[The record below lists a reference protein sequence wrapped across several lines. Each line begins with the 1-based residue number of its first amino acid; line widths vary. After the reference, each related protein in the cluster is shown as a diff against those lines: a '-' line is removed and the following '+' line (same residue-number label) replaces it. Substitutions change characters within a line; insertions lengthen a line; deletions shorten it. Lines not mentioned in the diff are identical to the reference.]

1 MKISTSL
8 KTLALVAGMLLTGT
22 GLAWAGDGTKASPY
36 TVAELNEQKDA
47 LAASGETVWV
57 KADLKGLGEDG
68 TKTDNATVDN
78 VKQMAGLFGDATG
91 TFVAYSWQIL
101 GELALS
107 DLTNTKDLLI
117 ALTYGTAGH
126 PYGNSASPQY
136 ASNYE
141 PTDAHFSLV
150 EVHNAL
156 SVTIENGLRGYH
168 ISSSY
173 IVPENVIAVKVNA
186 GYSSTKGAYVTYTN
200 FDGAEAVIPTPKDAA
215 LVLMANSGTYDFVLT
230 TALYDQTI
238 SNGNTLNSGKQAGVN
253 TGTTKNR
260 AAFAFV
266 NNGSGAGFQKNSDEN
281 YTVTL
286 SQKSD
291 VYLLVSWLENNFYG
305 NFPWESPTKD
315 WITWTGG
322 KYSDFHAQSQAT
334 EVIFDF
340 ASESF
345 RENIGTAMT
354 DVKGYIYNETFTADD
369 VTLQVTGGS
378 APSRV
383 YVDANRGQCLVT
395 YPQYTTL
402 TFKAPAGYAITQIA
416 FTAAGNSNI
425 NKLTASSGA
434 IEGMTWKGNAEGVRF
449 TQGATSYLANA
460 IVTLAAKDGSTTA
473 LPAIEYKECANIAAF
488 NALAAGEYAK
498 VTLTDAE
505 VISKSAD
512 GYSTVWI
519 QDATGG
525 CWIQY
530 TTLNDKL
537 QEKNKVNG
545 YVYVVARPNSGNV
558 QMKEAEATLESQIT
572 ATEISDYTVVEGTLA
587 QVNVDANK
595 NKVVKITGA
604 TLEEN
609 TATTQAENGT
619 LTQGD
624 ASIMVNNGVATANQ
638 QLHKIANWTAGTKLE
653 NVTVVAILVGKS
665 ATENQLLPISI
676 VAGDANGISNINADG
691 GEDTAIYNLQGVRL
705 NQLQKGVNIVNG
717 KKIIVK

>member
-126 PYGNSASPQY
+126 PYGNSSSPQY

-505 VISKSAD
+505 VIGKSAD